1 MDKKGPLNEPGPIP
15 QEPDKSG
22 APILSKSLSKK
33 ILQNISKSYTGE
45 ETSKFIVH
53 LGETLHAP
61 PAEPQTNPPEDD
73 RELRTPA
80 LVFIDR
86 LFDDFVRYTY
96 EFGTTPVGAEVAVE
110 YFRPA
115 PPKEAIQLAPGEP
128 QVIVE
133 GTLIVGAWTM
143 LVQAQERRLRA
154 FVIPKEYL
162 SGFHARQSFYSPFM
176 EIQASVHNGQNVW
189 RMDEQRLNSD
199 ALAKFSKQLFGA
211 LIKVSAGELSPT
223 ERFRMDAGGNQ
234 SIAQLLPSKNEKL
247 TLQNLPSMRSFAG
260 EKEGK
265 ANGQEE
271 PRSSI
276 KPGYALELESN
287 KTNVVSACQSL
298 LHSLDNELSRLKRLE
313 QEGFRLE
320 DMKIVEMALSR
331 AGQVRSLMEQIKLAA
346 DTWQHLPTSVG
357 ELKR

>member
-1 MDKKGPLNEPGPIP
+1 MDKKSSPNEPGPIP
-15 QEPDKSG
+15 QEPDKVGS
-22 APILSKSLSKK
+22 PIQSKSLSKK

-53 LGETLHAP
+53 LGETLQAP
-61 PAEPQTNPPEDD
+61 QAEAQLNQPDDD

-96 EFGTTPVGAEVAVE
+96 EFGTTPAGAEVAVE

-115 PPKEAIQLAPGEP
+115 PPKEAIQLAPGDAP
-128 QVIVE
+128 VVVE

-143 LVQAQERRLRA
+143 LVQAQERRIKA

-162 SGFHARQSFYSPFM
+162 SGFHARQSFYAPFM
-176 EIQASVHNGQNVW
+176 EIQASIHNGQNVW

-199 ALAKFSKQLFGA
+199 ALAKFSKELFGA

-223 ERFRMDAGGNQ
+223 ERFRMDSGGNQ
-234 SIAQLLPSKNEKL
+234 SIAQLLPGKNEKL
-247 TLQNLPSMRSFAG
+247 ALHNLPSMRSFAG

-271 PRSSI
+271 SGSSI
-276 KPGYALELESN
+276 KSSYTLELEAN
-287 KTNVVSACQSL
+287 KTSVVSACQSL
-298 LHSLDNELSRLKRLE
+298 LNSLDNELSRLKRLE

-320 DMKIVEMALSR
+320 DMKIVEQALAR
-331 AGQVRSLMEQIKLAA
+331 AGQIRTLMEQIKLAA
-346 DTWQHLPTSVG
+346 DTWQHLPTSP
-357 ELKR
+357 RP